1 MMIVQVSAPITD
13 LEEEEVDEIYDQVQ
27 FDIET
32 ICKQNVLLVIPKI
45 EMPKLQIL
53 KRKM

>member
-1 MMIVQVSAPITD
+1 MIIQVYAPITD

-32 ICKQNVLLVIPKI
+32 TCKQDVLLVMPKT